1 MGGGAFS
8 MGAGKAGQGEGGST
22 RCRAMDSKFLPSWPQ
37 ISRELIAVL
46 IATLGAAWLISR
58 VPEWREL
65 VRQNSLTG

>member
-1 MGGGAFS
+1 MGGGALS
-8 MGAGKAGQGEGGST
+8 MGSGKAGQGEGAPT
-22 RCRAMDSKFLPSWPQ
+22 RCRAMDKFIPSWPQ